1 MTISGHSL
9 SGFIH
14 SAGMPCRTQKEE
26 ALNTY
31 LFVDLD
37 HTVMRNP
44 FQSCVFPPIA
54 AELAEKTGQTAAGII
69 ELIVVENE
77 QRLARQ
83 SLPPET
89 IMDWDDI
96 VRVVAGR
103 LNVSCGLSPLALVKA
118 HAAPPDTQALDGSH
132 QVLAA
137 LSLPSHRRVIAS
149 TMGLSKY
156 QIPVLAALAL
166 DKCFS
171 DLLAPDICGFL
182 KTDRRFFG
190 KYSGS
195 AGLFVTIG
203 DNYYDD
209 IAAPKSF
216 GFRAIWLPRAV
227 DRRVTRDRLQAVSPF
242 ERWDHV
248 DPRAEFSARPDAIAL
263 SLFELPAIVEALE
276 NDARHQL

>member
-1 MTISGHSL
+1 
-9 SGFIH
+9 
-14 SAGMPCRTQKEE
+14 MPCQTPKEE

-44 FQSCVFPPIA
+44 FQGCVFPPIA
-54 AELAEKTGQTAAGII
+54 AELAEKTGLTAAALID
-69 ELIVVENE
+69 LIVQENE
-77 QRLARQ
+77 QRLTRQ

-137 LSLPSHRRVIAS
+137 LSLPPHRRVIAS

-166 DKCFS
+166 DQCFS

-182 KTDRRFFG
+182 KTDARFFG

-209 IAAPKSF
+209 IAAPTSF
-216 GFRAIWLPRAV
+216 GFRTIWLPREADSRL
-227 DRRVTRDRLQAVSPF
+227 DRDQLKTISPTARWAQINQANLSV
-242 ERWDHV
+242 
-248 DPRAEFSARPDAIAL
+248 RPDAIAL

-276 NDARHQL
+276 YDARHQRGQSTASI